1 MKRVFLVS
9 VAVAAL
15 SLAGCHGGK
24 KDALD
29 KGQVVATVDGDEI
42 TIFELNAEL
51 QGAPIPAGADRKV
64 FEQAALQRVIERKIL
79 AKIARDRGLDKNPAF
94 LLQERRAGELILA
107 GMLRDQLASRV
118 AQPTDNDIQ
127 QYIAAHPEFFAQRKT
142 FSVDQ
147 VVFPAP
153 ASPDKLREFGPLKTL
168 DQIIQKLTADGTKF
182 QRGSGKIDTLAIP
195 PEAAKKIAGLPAGE
209 VFILPARE
217 GVTANV
223 VTQVNVE
230 PLAGDQARAAATNA
244 IRAERFAKAADSQ
257 LGEIVKKAKAD
268 VKYQPGYGPPKQAPG
283 APAAPGTPAVPAP
296 AAATPTTGG

>member
-1 MKRVFLVS
+1 MPMKRVFVVS
-9 VAVAAL
+9 AAVAAL
-15 SLAGCHGGK
+15 SLASCHGGK
-24 KDALD
+24 SKELD

-51 QGAPIPAGADRKV
+51 QGVQVPAGADRKAL
-64 FEQAALQRVIERKIL
+64 EQAALQRVIERKIL

-118 AQPTDNDIQ
+118 AQPTDTDIQ
-127 QYIAAHPEFFAQRKT
+127 QFIAAHPELFAQRKT

-147 VVFPAP
+147 VIFPAP
-153 ASPDKLREFGPLKTL
+153 ANPAKLREFGPLKTL
-168 DQIIQKLTADGTKF
+168 DQVVQKLTADGTKF
-182 QRGSGKIDTLAIP
+182 QRGSGKIDTLAMP
-195 PEAAKKIAGLPAGE
+195 PEAAKKIAALPAGE
-209 VFILPARE
+209 VFILPSRE
-217 GVTANV
+217 GVAANV

-230 PLAGDQARAAATNA
+230 PLTGDQARTTAINA

-268 VKYQPGYGPPKQAPG
+268 VKYQAGYAPPTPAPG
-283 APAAPGTPAVPAP
+283 APAPAAP
-296 AAATPTTGG
+296 AAPAATPSSGG

>member
-1 MKRVFLVS
+1 MPMKKLFMGS
-9 VAVAAL
+9 VAAAAL
-15 SLAGCHGGK
+15 SLTGCHGK
-24 KDALD
+24 SQELD

-51 QGAPIPAGADRKV
+51 QGVPVPAGADRKA

-107 GMLRDQLASRV
+107 SMLRDQLASRV
-118 AQPTDNDIQ
+118 AQPTESDIQ
-127 QYIAAHPEFFAQRKT
+127 QFITGHPNLFAQHKT

-153 ASPDKLREFGPLKTL
+153 SNPAKLREFGPLKTL
-168 DQIIQKLTADGTKF
+168 DQVVQKLTADGIKF
-182 QRGSGKIDTLAIP
+182 QRGSGKLDTLAMP

-230 PLAGDQARAAATNA
+230 PLTGDQARVTATNA

-268 VKYQPGYGPPKQAPG
+268 VKYQPGYAPPKVAPG
-283 APAAPGTPAVPAP
+283 APASPASAP
-296 AAATPTTGG
+296 AATPNTGG